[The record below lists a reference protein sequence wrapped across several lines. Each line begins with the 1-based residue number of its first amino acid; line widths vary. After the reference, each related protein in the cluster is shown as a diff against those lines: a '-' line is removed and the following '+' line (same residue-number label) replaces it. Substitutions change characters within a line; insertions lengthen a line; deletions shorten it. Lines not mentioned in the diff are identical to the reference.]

1 MTAWL
6 LEPRGKSEQY
16 TSKQNYQKISP
27 EKKTMHFLLMKEEKH
42 PQFFSFNERGKTSS
56 ILWG

>member
-6 LEPRGKSEQY
+6 LEPSGKSEQY

-27 EKKTMHFLLMKEEKH
+27 EKKTMHFLL
-42 PQFFSFNERGKTSS
+42 QFFSFNERGKTSS
-56 ILWG
+56 IFFF